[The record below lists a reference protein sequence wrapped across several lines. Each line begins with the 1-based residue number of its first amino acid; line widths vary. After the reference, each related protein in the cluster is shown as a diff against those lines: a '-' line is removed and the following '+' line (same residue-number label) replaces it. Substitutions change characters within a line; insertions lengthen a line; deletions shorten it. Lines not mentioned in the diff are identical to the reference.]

1 MCMFTRGLMS
11 EDNDSCIEVQLNVT
25 DAKLYASYISNPQCQ
40 GKWTKGHKHARVI
53 SSQNNSASTSFINY
67 QLSPCLTLF

>member
-40 GKWTKGHKHARVI
+40 GKWTKGH
-53 SSQNNSASTSFINY
+53 NMPE
-67 QLSPCLTLF
+67 LSLPRTILLPLLL